1 MNRFILPF
9 PAEPRSSV
17 QEFMRQ
23 RDHVGLFSEWEGNL
37 LSSERG
43 GVGRV
48 KSFHASSDSKGDP
61 VDNSYDASG
70 PADTGG

>member
-1 MNRFILPF
+1 
-9 PAEPRSSV
+9 
-17 QEFMRQ
+17 MRQ

-70 PADTGG
+70 PVDTGG